1 MVRRFASNSRNR
13 LSTSRCKAHS
23 DTEVT
28 FAGETLLITG
38 FPGFHARKLA
48 LHLLAAEPS
57 ATLVLL
63 CRASDRERS
72 AECLGRLEPSERAR
86 VRELIADPAALD
98 FGLSGAEYLALAHSV
113 QRVYHFASVLEAKRR
128 TEAASHNIASA
139 REILEFAQAAP
150 QLRGLVLLSSVTVCG
165 TRTGVILEEEL
176 SAGQTFR
183 RRLDESLATV
193 EAMFARCGQVP
204 QIVLRPSQIVGDSQ
218 SGEID
223 NPGFPYPWLAFVER
237 GPSELVVPVPHRPE
251 APVQIVPIDF
261 VVRAAHFLGARPDAY
276 GKRYHLVDPQ
286 PPTLKE
292 FLQLAAEACGKHLAE
307 SFNPGAF
314 TRGLAAKP
322 GLRMLTQG
330 ARGLI
335 DLFVGS
341 PSFDARNAD
350 HVLGEGGI
358 RCPPVASYLNSLL
371 ERARAGAAAHEVEP
385 LEAATATAEADE

>member
-1 MVRRFASNSRNR
+1 MS
-13 LSTSRCKAHS
+13 
-23 DTEVT
+23 
-28 FAGETLLITG
+28 FAGETILITG

-48 LHLLAAEPS
+48 LHLLAAEPEL
-57 ATLVLL
+57 TLVLL
-63 CRASDRERS
+63 RRASDSERS
-72 AECLGRLEPSERAR
+72 AEYLGRLPAAERER
-86 VRELIADPAALD
+86 VEELAGDPAALD
-98 FGLSGAEYLALAHSV
+98 FGLSGAQYLKLAGSV

-128 TEAASHNIASA
+128 TEAAAHNIACA
-139 REILEFAQAAP
+139 REVLEFASAAR
-150 QLRGLVLLSSVTVCG
+150 QFRGLVLLSSVNVCG
-165 TRTGVILEEEL
+165 TRTGLILEDEL
-176 SAGQTFR
+176 RAGQTFR

-193 EAMFARCGQVP
+193 EAMCARRSHLP
-204 QIVLRPSQIVGDSQ
+204 QIVLRPAQIVGDSQ

-223 NPGFPYPWLAFVER
+223 SPGFPYPWLAFVER

-261 VVRAAHFLGARPDAY
+261 VVRAAHFLGTRADAY
-276 GKRYHLVDPQ
+276 GKRYHLVDAA

-292 FLQLAAEACGKHLAE
+292 FLQLAAQACGKHLAE
-307 SFNPGAF
+307 NFNPGAF

-341 PSFDARNAD
+341 PTFDARNAERA
-350 HVLGEGGI
+350 LNEGGI
-358 RCPPVASYLNSLL
+358 ACPPVASYLDTLL

-385 LEAATATAEADE
+385 LEAAATADADE